1 MKRRLF
7 GLLVLSILGSIAL
20 ACSGGSETTGG
31 AGATGG
37 GDGER
42 IHGLTADERAATL
55 AKIGDREISVGEFG
69 DIVASK
75 GPFLS
80 VRYNSPERRR
90 ELLDQLVR
98 FELLAHEADERG
110 YDELPEVRRARK
122 QIVIR
127 RFLKREYEDRFAPE
141 DVSDEDVRAYYEAHH
156 DEFNKPAQVRI
167 SQILFTNEATAR
179 RVLRQLLASPSDVR
193 LFRALAEEHNTD
205 PATRDRFGDVG
216 FVSMP
221 EERQAGEPEIPP
233 EVATTAFGLGSIG
246 SVAPELVHSS
256 AGWHIVKLTGRRAPL
271 VRSLEEATRPIR
283 HRLFRERRE
292 AAIEELITRLHGA
305 ADVHE
310 DLSVLENIRLDL
322 PPEGVT
328 PGGGVPVDA
337 IFPSD
342 DSSTGGAPSGAA
354 PSGAAP
360 EPSPG
365 ALVPATGAPR

>member
-1 MKRRLF
+1 MKRHLAY
-7 GLLVLSILGSIAL
+7 LLLISTIGSIAV
-20 ACSGGSETTGG
+20 ACGDDDEE
-31 AGATGG
+31 ATPSTNS
-37 GDGER
+37 DGER
-42 IHGLTADERAATL
+42 IHGLTEEERAAVL
-55 AKIGDREISVGEFG
+55 AKVGDREITVGEFG

-122 QIVIR
+122 QIIIR
-127 RFLKREYEDRFAPE
+127 RFLKREYEDAFSPD
-141 DVSDEDVRAYYEAHH
+141 DVSDEEVRTYYEAHT

-179 RVLRQLLASPSDVR
+179 RVLRQLLASPTDMR
-193 LFRALAEEHNTD
+193 LFRALAEQHNTD

-216 FVSMP
+216 FVSAP

-233 EVATTAFGLGSIG
+233 EVASAAFAIETIG
-246 SVAPELVHSS
+246 GIAPELVHSS

-271 VRSLEEATRPIR
+271 SRTLEEATRPIR

-292 AAIEELITRLHGA
+292 AAIEELITRLHAA

-310 DLSVLENIRLDL
+310 DLSLLENIHLEL

-328 PGGGVPVDA
+328 PGGGALDPVLPDEHGDA
-337 IFPSD
+337 DLGSP
-342 DSSTGGAPSGAA
+342 GPSGA
-354 PSGAAP
+354 P
-360 EPSPG
+360 E
-365 ALVPATGAPR
+365 